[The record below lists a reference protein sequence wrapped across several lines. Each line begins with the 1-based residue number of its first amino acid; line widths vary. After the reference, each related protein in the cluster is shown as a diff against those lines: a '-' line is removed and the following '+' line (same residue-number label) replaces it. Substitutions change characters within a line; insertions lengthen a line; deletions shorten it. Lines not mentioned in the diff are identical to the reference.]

1 MSEAA
6 ATRLPRLLALLPWLV
21 AHNDVSIA
29 DCAAHFGVT
38 TDQLTADLGQL
49 IVCGLPGYG
58 PGDLVDIQYWDDD
71 YIHVIEAQT
80 LDRPLRLTH
89 EEATALLLAL
99 RLLDQL
105 PGVEDR
111 DAIAS
116 ATDKLER
123 LAHETG
129 GARFV
134 AVASAV
140 ADDVRTAIDE
150 AMRTHRG
157 LDISY
162 ASGSTGE
169 ITERTVQPRRMF
181 AVDGVGYL
189 EAFCLSAGARRTF
202 RLDRILSARV
212 GGMAVPEPAATDG
225 DAAGTRDRAEVA
237 VGQQEAVLDLA
248 PGARWITDVHPVTS
262 VSAPDGDG
270 HVVVHLPIHSLAW
283 AQRLVL
289 SLRGDAVALE
299 PPELVRAVA
308 DGARAALAAYSD
320 RLR

>member
-38 TDQLTADLGQL
+38 TEQLTADLDQL

-71 YIHVIEAQT
+71 YIHVVEPHM

-111 DAIAS
+111 DALAT

-129 GARFV
+129 GERFV
-134 AVASAV
+134 AVAPAV
-140 ADDVRTAIDE
+140 AAGVRSAIDE
-150 AMRTHRG
+150 ALRTHHA
-157 LDISY
+157 LDIRY

-169 ITERTVQPRRMF
+169 ITERTIQPGRLF

-189 EAFCLSAGARRTF
+189 EAYCLSAEARRTF
-202 RLDRILSARV
+202 RLDRILSALV
-212 GGMAVPEPAATDG
+212 SELSVPEPPAADG
-225 DAAGTRDRAEVA
+225 DGSEDRVA
-237 VGQQEAVLDLA
+237 VGVGQQEAVLDLA
-248 PGARWITDVHPVTS
+248 PGARWITDVHPVTA
-262 VSAPDGDG
+262 VSAADYDG

-299 PPELVRAVA
+299 PPELVSAVA

-320 RLR
+320 RLG